1 MLELKMKEEIKKAI
15 KVLNSGGIIL
25 YPTDT
30 IWGIGCDATNSM
42 AIKKIFKIK
51 NRKTNKSFICLMKD
65 LKMLRKYISSIP
77 KKAELLINNTNPTT
91 IIYKNPKI
99 IPKILVTKES
109 TLAIRIPNHEFCN
122 QLIDYLGKPIVSTSA
137 NISGNETPLCFSEI
151 KKSILEGVDHVV
163 NLQKEKTTSVASTIY
178 KIEDNGKLVI
188 IRK

>member
-1 MLELKMKEEIKKAI
+1 MKREIKKAI

-30 IWGIGCDATNSM
+30 IWGIGCDATNSS

-51 NRKTNKSFICLMKD
+51 NRKSDKSLICLMKD
-65 LKMLRKYISSIP
+65 LKMLRKYVSNIP
-77 KKAELLINNTNPTT
+77 RKAELLINKTNPTT

-99 IPKILVTKES
+99 IPKILVTKEN

-122 QLIDYLGKPIVSTSA
+122 QLIANMGKPIVSTSA
-137 NISGNETPLCFSEI
+137 NISGDETPLCFSEI
-151 KKSILEGVDHVV
+151 KNSILEGVDHVV
-163 NLQKEKTTSVASTIY
+163 NLQKEKTTSMPSTIY
-178 KIEDNGKLVI
+178 KIEDNGEFVI